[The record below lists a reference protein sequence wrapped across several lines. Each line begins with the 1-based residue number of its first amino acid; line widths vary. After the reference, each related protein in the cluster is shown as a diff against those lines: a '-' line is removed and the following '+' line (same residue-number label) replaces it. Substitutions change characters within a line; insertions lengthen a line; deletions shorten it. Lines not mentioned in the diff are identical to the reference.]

1 MKAALASCH
10 NKLKKE
16 LGNLFRKWTPVQEET
31 SQEEEE
37 RIKAEFSSRPSPT
50 PTDIADLDNIAEDAE
65 EEELKTNV
73 ESSVHEGKKDENVEV
88 GEKLMQLYKV
98 LMMFTVYSYNSHAHL
113 LPPRGPPR
121 AIHGRTYNRAKS

>member
-1 MKAALASCH
+1 MSYH
-10 NKLKKE
+10 NKVKKE
-16 LGNLFRKWTPVQEET
+16 LGNLFMKRTPVQEET

-88 GEKLMQLYKV
+88 GEKLMAALQSPDDVYCLQL
-98 LMMFTVYSYNSHAHL
+98 
-113 LPPRGPPR
+113 
-121 AIHGRTYNRAKS
+121 